1 MKKSLIALA
10 ALAAT
15 ASFAQSSVSISGNVD
30 MAYQNKEA
38 INTAGKS
45 FLKSSGV
52 GDGMLVPNRF
62 IITVQ
67 EDLGGGLKAKFVNEH
82 GISPTSTDDW
92 GIRQNNGA
100 PQAAGAAALTPTIA
114 AATATGGTILSQIPG
129 AGWSTG
135 STNRGTYLSL
145 GGGFG
150 EVRAGYLVSSFY
162 NASSQSGYL
171 LGGEQYGALLHT
183 LGLGEMGGARAN
195 GIQYISPVWSGF
207 NIDLQQQSGAEREAT
222 SQEGQAYTV
231 NKAPRTAIRLNYGN
245 GPLAVTYVNTSY
257 KPMNTTQTTAAA
269 AGVVTN
275 TADASNKS
283 DQLLASY
290 TMGDFKFTGSY
301 NKVKIVDNTVSALQA
316 DRDMKSMTW
325 GAQYTTGPWT
335 AYYVGGKG
343 SVDGNATNTLTG
355 GVYVPSAS
363 TRLND
368 IKQQQFGV
376 KYAFSKRTTAYAV
389 VGESKD
395 TGAGLAAQASPVA
408 GAAGAAITASNIA
421 KGKVSGFGLTHAF

>member
-38 INTAGKS
+38 INTNGKS
-45 FLKSSGV
+45 FVKSSGV
-52 GDGMLVPNRF
+52 GDGLLVPNRIF
-62 IITVQ
+62 ITVQ

-82 GISPTSTDDW
+82 GIAPTSTDDW
-92 GIRQNNGA
+92 GTRVNNGA
-100 PQAAGAAALTPTIA
+100 PQVAGAANPT
-114 AATATGGTILSQIPG
+114 TGILSQIPG
-129 AGWSTG
+129 SGWSTG

-145 GGGFG
+145 AGGFG

-183 LGLGEMGGARAN
+183 LGIGEMGGSRAN

-231 NKAPRTAIRLNYGN
+231 NKAPRTAIRLNYAN

-257 KPMNTTQTTAAA
+257 KPQTIGASTLGTGVTAAS
-269 AGVVTN
+269 
-275 TADASNKS
+275 TAVDATNKS

-301 NKVKIVDNTVSALQA
+301 NKVKITDNLVSATQA

-325 GAQYTTGPWT
+325 GVQYTTGPWT

-343 SVDGNATNTLTG
+343 SVDGNATNALNNATPA
-355 GVYVPSAS
+355 VYVASAS

-376 KYAFSKRTTAYAV
+376 KYALSKRTTAYAV
-389 VGESKD
+389 MGESKD
-395 TGAGLAAQASPVA
+395 TGAGIAALTSTTNNTV
-408 GAAGAAITASNIA
+408 
-421 KGKVSGFGLTHAF
+421 KGKVNGIGLNHAF

>member
-15 ASFAQSSVSISGNVD
+15 ASFAQSSVTISGNVD
-30 MAYQNKEA
+30 VAYQNKEA

-45 FLKSSGV
+45 FLKTSGV
-52 GDGMLVPNRF
+52 GDGFLFPNR
-62 IITVQ
+62 IILTVN
-67 EDLGGGLKAKFVNEH
+67 EDLGGGLKARFVNEH

-92 GIRQNNGA
+92 GYRANNGA
-100 PQAAGAAALTPTIA
+100 PQYAAGAATPT
-114 AATATGGTILSQIPG
+114 TGILSQIPG
-129 AGWSTG
+129 SGWNTG
-135 STNRGTYLSL
+135 STNRGTYVALN
-145 GGGFG
+145 GGFG

-171 LGGEQYGALLHT
+171 LAGEQYGGLLHT
-183 LGLGEMGGARAN
+183 LGLGEMGGSRAN

-207 NIDLQQQSGAEREAT
+207 NIDLQQQSGAERAVTADAGLGQTVTT
-222 SQEGQAYTV
+222 S
-231 NKAPRTAIRLNYGN
+231 KAPRTAIRLNYAN

-257 KPMNTTQTTAAA
+257 KPMTQVAPAAA
-269 AGVVTN
+269 

-290 TMGDFKFTGSY
+290 TLGDFKFTGSH
-301 NKVKIVDNTVSALQA
+301 NKIKVTDNVVSATQA

-325 GAQYTTGPWT
+325 GVQYTTGAWT

-343 SVDGNATNTLTG
+343 TVDGNATNTLVDA
-355 GVYVPSAS
+355 VYVASAS

-376 KYAFSKRTTAYAV
+376 KYALSKRTTAYAL

-395 TGAGLAAQASPVA
+395 TGAG
-408 GAAGAAITASNIA
+408 ITAASGYNNIA
-421 KGKVSGFGLTHAF
+421 KGKVNGIGLTHAF

>member
-1 MKKSLIALA
+1 M
-10 ALAAT
+10 AAT
-15 ASFAQSSVSISGNVD
+15 ASFAQSSVTISGNADV
-30 MAYQNKEA
+30 AYMNKEA

-45 FLKSSGV
+45 FLKTSGV
-52 GDGMLVPNRF
+52 GDGMLFPNR
-62 IITVQ
+62 IILTVQ

-100 PQAAGAAALTPTIA
+100 PQAAGNATPT
-114 AATATGGTILSQIPG
+114 TGILSQIPG
-129 AGWSTG
+129 SGWTTG
-135 STNRGTYLSL
+135 STNRGTYVSL

-171 LGGEQYGALLHT
+171 LAGEQYGGLLHT

-222 SQEGQAYTV
+222 SVEGQSYTV
-231 NKAPRTAIRLNYGN
+231 TKAPRTAIRLNYAN

-257 KPMNTTQTTAAA
+257 KPLTQNAPTAAT
-269 AGVVTN
+269 V
-275 TADASNKS
+275 DATNKS

-301 NKVKIVDNTVSALQA
+301 NKVKVTDNVVSATQA

-335 AYYVGGKG
+335 AFYVGGKG
-343 SVDGNATNTLTG
+343 TVDGNASNAA
-355 GVYVPSAS
+355 AS
-363 TRLND
+363 PFTPAASSRLND
-368 IKQQQFGV
+368 IKQQQFGL

-395 TGAGLAAQASPVA
+395 TGAGIIAAT
-408 GAAGAAITASNIA
+408 GTNNIA
-421 KGKVSGFGLTHAF
+421 KGKVNGFGLTHAF